1 MDSEFCYINYYLMLD
16 LKTLVG
22 SHFIF
27 GLEGTSASD
36 KTLSFIEDFQ
46 PAGFILMGPN
56 CESPEQVFDLTMSL
70 QKVSSRPLL
79 ICVDQEGGRVKR
91 LKSPFLQF
99 PEASQLGQ
107 KNSPKLVF
115 EASLALGSELRSVGI
130 NLDCAPVCDV
140 LTNPKN
146 EVIGNR
152 AYGSD
157 IPVVEA
163 LASAMTR
170 GLQKAHVL
178 ACAKHFPGHGDT
190 FVDSHIDLPRVTTS
204 LETLERREFLPFKKC
219 IKSGVASM
227 MTAHLVCEGLDKK
240 YPSTLSP
247 NTLHLLNQSLRFN
260 GLIISDDMN
269 MGALSKNYAEE
280 EAIILSVLAGVDLLL
295 YCDFD
300 HSHHENVFEILLKA
314 GEKDKNLQEQ
324 LNLSAEKLRKKRV
337 EFQLNLMSKKDHWKT
352 LISSPAH
359 KKIEESF
366 KS

>member
-152 AYGSD
+152 AYSSD

-337 EFQLNLMSKKDHWKT
+337 EFQLNLMPQKNEWQK
-352 LISSPAH
+352 IIGCEAH
-359 KKIEESF
+359 TKIEETLSF
-366 KS
+366 